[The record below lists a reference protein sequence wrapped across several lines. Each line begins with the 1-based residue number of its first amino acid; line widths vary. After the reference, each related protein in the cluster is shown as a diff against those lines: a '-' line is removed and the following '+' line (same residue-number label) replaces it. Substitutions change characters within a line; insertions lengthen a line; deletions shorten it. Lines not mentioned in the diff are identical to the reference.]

1 MAPPLLEELNKHY
14 ESSLKAFLMALLELE
29 LSMQL
34 VLSFFECKDTDEQDE
49 QELQTLYTLSW
60 EPLVMSVVLVY
71 GHRVLPRIAPS
82 PENEDKNMLRLKI
95 LTWVYSL
102 VFLVWDDD
110 MTVKTG
116 PSLGIAIIF
125 CVCDLARFQM
135 EVHRLIEDY
144 TDDEE
149 AESDVEYAVHM
160 LGLDNGGTANTGSR
174 RQPSKS
180 ADPNHVRTSNR
191 GDATN
196 PSWNAPVREVAA
208 AGAAPNSAVRQSLS
222 VTQEPLQSAA
232 PPTPAQRPALQPYRN
247 KSNRYLLKKSSS
259 NVNASTAA
267 ASSALALDTTP
278 SNINSEFVAV
288 VDERDARAGADGK
301 NALVAKTSFVYE
313 F

>member
-14 ESSLKAFLMALLELE
+14 ESSLKAFLGAVLELE

-60 EPLVMSVVLVY
+60 EPVAMSVFLVY
-71 GHRVLPRIAPS
+71 GHRVLPRIAPA
-82 PENEDKNMLRLKI
+82 PENEDRNMLRLKI

-102 VFLVWDDD
+102 LFLVWDDD
-110 MTVKTG
+110 MTVKSG
-116 PSLGIAIIF
+116 PALGIAIIF

-135 EVHRLIEDY
+135 EVHRLIDDY

-149 AESDVEYAVHM
+149 DESDIEYAVHM
-160 LGLDNGGTANTGSR
+160 LGLDNTAGTSTSGDHPPSKAAESSHVRISNANTTTQAAPLPTWS
-174 RQPSKS
+174 
-180 ADPNHVRTSNR
+180 
-191 GDATN
+191 
-196 PSWNAPVREVAA
+196 APVREMAA
-208 AGAAPNSAVRQSLS
+208 ASGSTARLSLS
-222 VTQEPLQSAA
+222 LGQD
-232 PPTPAQRPALQPYRN
+232 PPHRVVPGGASQRPVLQPYRN

-259 NVNASTAA
+259 NVNAVG
-267 ASSALALDTTP
+267 LDTTP

-288 VDERDARAGADGK
+288 VDERDARAGADAKGE
-301 NALVAKTSFVYE
+301 LVAKNSFVYE

>member
-14 ESSLKAFLMALLELE
+14 ESSLKAFLGAVLELE

-60 EPLVMSVVLVY
+60 EPVAMSVFLVY
-71 GHRVLPRIAPS
+71 GHRALPRIAPA
-82 PENEDKNMLRLKI
+82 PENEDRNMLRLKI

-102 VFLVWDDD
+102 LFLIWDDD
-110 MTVKTG
+110 MTVKSG
-116 PSLGIAIIF
+116 PALGIAIIF

-135 EVHRLIEDY
+135 EVHRLIDDY

-149 AESDVEYAVHM
+149 DESDIEYAVHM
-160 LGLDNGGTANTGSR
+160 LGLDNTAGTSTTGDR
-174 RQPSKS
+174 PHSKM
-180 ADPNHVRTSNR
+180 ADPSHVRVSNA
-191 GDATN
+191 GNATQAA
-196 PSWNAPVREVAA
+196 PLPTWSAPVREVAA
-208 AGAAPNSAVRQSLS
+208 APGSTARLSLPLGQENPHPAAPGAA
-222 VTQEPLQSAA
+222 
-232 PPTPAQRPALQPYRN
+232 AQRPVLQPYRN

-259 NVNASTAA
+259 NVNAA
-267 ASSALALDTTP
+267 ALDTTP

-288 VDERDARAGADGK
+288 VDERDARAGADAKGT
-301 NALVAKTSFVYE
+301 LVAKNSFVYE